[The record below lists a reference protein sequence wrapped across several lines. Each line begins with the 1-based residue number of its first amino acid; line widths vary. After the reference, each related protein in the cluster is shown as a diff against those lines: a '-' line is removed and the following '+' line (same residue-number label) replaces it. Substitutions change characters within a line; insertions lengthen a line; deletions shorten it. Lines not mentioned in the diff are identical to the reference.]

1 MQIMTDSP
9 IRFPGLF
16 GDWAFTAS
24 SKALDIGNGI
34 YWYGILIALGLVIAI
49 WWCMNQKSKY
59 GITEDDLLDSVLWGI
74 PCAIVGARIYYVLF
88 YLDQFKNSDGSF
100 SFRKAIAIW
109 DGGLAI
115 YGAVIAVVIVGIC
128 ISRHKGYKL
137 GAMLD
142 LAVMGLLIG
151 QCIGRWGNFMN
162 REAFGAETT
171 LPWRMQLTT
180 VTGQLVEVHPTFLYE
195 SLWNLVGLLLIIFV
209 VSKARRF
216 DGENTWF
223 YFLWYGIGRFWIEG
237 LRTDSLYL
245 FNWTIGGQPI
255 RVSQA
260 LSLVMVFVSLFML
273 YYHIKLHPHKPE
285 ELYVNIVAARNAAA
299 AEAAAA
305 PAAESPAQAT
315 PTEDMH
321 SVRKVTDDLYWVGA
335 NDHRLTLF
343 ENIHPIPQGVSYN
356 AYLLKDEQTVL
367 FDTVDWSACRQLLEN
382 LDYLLGDRQLDVLL
396 INHMEPDHGAS
407 IEEILLRYPK
417 CKVIST

>member
-128 ISRHKGYKL
+128 VSRHRGYKL

-180 VTGQLVEVHPTFLYE
+180 VTGQLVEVQVHLGRSSQRQEGEAYILTQEIESVVLYE
-195 SLWNLVGLLLIIFV
+195 T
-209 VSKARRF
+209 
-216 DGENTWF
+216 D
-223 YFLWYGIGRFWIEG
+223 EG
-237 LRTDSLYL
+237 LASAR
-245 FNWTIGGQPI
+245 QK
-255 RVSQA
+255 SQVQHRITGEGPGRCQFTA
-260 LSLVMVFVSLFML
+260 
-273 YYHIKLHPHKPE
+273 
-285 ELYVNIVAARNAAA
+285 ELLRDP
-299 AEAAAA
+299 AAA
-305 PAAESPAQAT
+305 PVGEGIEVTALLSFRWRILEESETAVIQQ
-315 PTEDMH
+315 
-321 SVRKVTDDLYWVGA
+321 V
-335 NDHRLTLF
+335 
-343 ENIHPIPQGVSYN
+343 
-356 AYLLKDEQTVL
+356 
-367 FDTVDWSACRQLLEN
+367 
-382 LDYLLGDRQLDVLL
+382 LLGEPRQADPNEPSVILRAVHPGEDLWAVAKAYHTTDEAILAASGLDSEEIYPGQRLL
-396 INHMEPDHGAS
+396 IPRTAG
-407 IEEILLRYPK
+407 
-417 CKVIST
+417 

>member
-128 ISRHKGYKL
+128 VSRHRGYKL

-171 LPWRMQLTT
+171 LPWRGSIPRSCMRAC
-180 VTGQLVEVHPTFLYE
+180 GIWWACC
-195 SLWNLVGLLLIIFV
+195 SL
-209 VSKARRF
+209 SS
-216 DGENTWF
+216 
-223 YFLWYGIGRFWIEG
+223 WYPR
-237 LRTDSLYL
+237 
-245 FNWTIGGQPI
+245 
-255 RVSQA
+255 
-260 LSLVMVFVSLFML
+260 
-273 YYHIKLHPHKPE
+273 
-285 ELYVNIVAARNAAA
+285 
-299 AEAAAA
+299 
-305 PAAESPAQAT
+305 PAASTAKTPGSTSCGTASAASGSRACGPTACTSSTGPSAASP
-315 PTEDMH
+315 
-321 SVRKVTDDLYWVGA
+321 SG
-335 NDHRLTLF
+335 
-343 ENIHPIPQGVSYN
+343 
-356 AYLLKDEQTVL
+356 
-367 FDTVDWSACRQLLEN
+367 C
-382 LDYLLGDRQLDVLL
+382 
-396 INHMEPDHGAS
+396 
-407 IEEILLRYPK
+407 LRP
-417 CKVIST
+417 